1 MITSSARQQRGR
13 TGACRPVVWTPPSLA
28 ETGQCARRK
37 EPIWRTARGIR
48 SLGSFHG
55 NMLTSAFGAS
65 IVASIA
71 PPLGVPVTGWNL
83 TVAERVLLFRIAS
96 STEWQEVG
104 ITGEAAQSEPCYHL
118 LPVHTVPCYL
128 TRKWRIWRR
137 ISESCF
143 RGRLRQTT
151 YKPLIS
157 NGPCAGVNRVL

>member
-1 MITSSARQQRGR
+1 MMAARKRED
-13 TGACRPVVWTPPSLA
+13 A
-28 ETGQCARRK
+28 
-37 EPIWRTARGIR
+37 
-48 SLGSFHG
+48 
-55 NMLTSAFGAS
+55 
-65 IVASIA
+65 A
-71 PPLGVPVTGWNL
+71 PNL
-83 TVAERVLLFRIAS
+83 TVAECVLLFRIAS
-96 STEWQEVG
+96 STEWQKVG

-157 NGPCAGVNRVL
+157 NGPCAGVNRVLPGTSGVAGCGATCEAGGAAGGDSAGGGATEAGAGDVSCEAP